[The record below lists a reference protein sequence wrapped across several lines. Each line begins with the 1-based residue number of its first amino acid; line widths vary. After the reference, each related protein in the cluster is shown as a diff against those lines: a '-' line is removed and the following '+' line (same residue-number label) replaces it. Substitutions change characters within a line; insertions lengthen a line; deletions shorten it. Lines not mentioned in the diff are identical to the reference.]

1 MYFKKRSCVMALKMG
16 FVGIGDIGMVMAKS
30 ILKAGIPLT
39 VYDLNKEA
47 VKNITAEGAKAAGS
61 CRELM
66 ETSDAVISMVRDA
79 PQTEEVVFGK
89 NGLWEGA
96 KKGSIIILSSTI
108 GPDYP
113 RRLYARGKEK
123 GIRVID
129 IGVTKYIP
137 TNEIGQFTLMVS
149 GDDDVIEKCWP
160 AFEAM
165 GRVVFRAGKI
175 GNGQA
180 YKLVNN
186 MVAFNMG
193 TVIHECLNVG
203 LKYGLDMKM
212 MLDVMQEGTGGSW
225 MANSMRKSIESGRRR
240 MPPPPPPTSG
250 GAAAPPSK
258 FINKDQVLAIEMAEN
273 VKAPIPVARLMEG
286 LDESK
291 IYNAYTKY
299 MRGE

>member
-1 MYFKKRSCVMALKMG
+1 MSIKMG
-16 FVGIGDIGMVMAKS
+16 FVGVGDIGAVIAKS

-47 VKNITAEGAKAAGS
+47 VDRMVAEGAVAAGS
-61 CRELM
+61 CREVM
-66 ETSDAVISMVRDA
+66 EASDAVISMVRDIS
-79 PQTEEVVFGK
+79 QTEEVVFGK
-89 NGLWEGA
+89 DGLWDGA
-96 KKGSIIILSSTI
+96 KEGSIIILSSTI

-113 RRLYARGKEK
+113 RRLYEKGKDK

-129 IGVTKYIP
+129 IGVTKNIP
-137 TNEIGQFTLMVS
+137 TNEIGRFTLMVS
-149 GDDDVIEKCWP
+149 GDDDVIDKCWP
-160 AFEAM
+160 VFEAM
-165 GRVVFRAGKI
+165 GRKIFRAGRI

-203 LKYGLDMKM
+203 LKAGLDMKM
-212 MLDVMQEGTGGSW
+212 MLDVMEEGTGGSW
-225 MANSMRKSIESGRRR
+225 MATSMRNRLESGGRRV
-240 MPPPPPPTSG
+240 PPPPPPTG
-250 GAAAPPSK
+250 GTGAPPPK

-273 VKAPIPVARLMEG
+273 LGAQIPVAKLMEN
-286 LDESK
+286 LDEAEV
-291 IYNAYTKY
+291 YVDYTRF

>member
-1 MYFKKRSCVMALKMG
+1 MTLKLG
-16 FVGIGDIGMVMAKS
+16 FVGVGDIGNVMARS
-30 ILKAGIPLT
+30 ILKAGIPLR

-47 VKNITAEGAKAAGS
+47 VEKVVAEGAVAADS

-66 ETSDAVISMVRDA
+66 DKSNAVISMVRDI

-89 NGLWEGA
+89 DGLWEGA
-96 KKGSIIILSSTI
+96 KEGSIIILSSTI
-108 GPDYP
+108 GPYYP
-113 RRLYARGKEK
+113 RELYEKGKEK

-129 IGVTKYIP
+129 IGVTKNIP

-149 GDDDVIEKCWP
+149 GDDDVIDACWP
-160 AFEAM
+160 VFEAM
-165 GRVVFRAGKI
+165 GRKVFRAGRI

-203 LKYGLDMKM
+203 LKAGLDMKM
-212 MLDVMQEGTGGSW
+212 MLDVMEEGTGGSW
-225 MANSMRKSIESGRRR
+225 MANSMRSRLESGTRR
-240 MPPPPPPTSG
+240 MPPPPPPADGS
-250 GAAAPPSK
+250 PPPQ
-258 FINKDQVLAIEMAEN
+258 FINKDQVLAIEMAEQLG
-273 VKAPIPVARLMEG
+273 AEIPVAKLMEE
-286 LDESK
+286 LDESRL
-291 IYNAYTKY
+291 YQAYTKY

>member
-1 MYFKKRSCVMALKMG
+1 MTLKMG
-16 FVGIGDIGMVMAKS
+16 FVGVGDIGNVMARS

-47 VKNITAEGAKAAGS
+47 VNKVVAEGATAAGS
-61 CRELM
+61 CREVM
-66 ETSDAVISMVRDA
+66 EVNDAVISMVRDI

-89 NGLWEGA
+89 DGLWEGA
-96 KKGSIIILSSTI
+96 KEGSIIILSSTI
-108 GPDYP
+108 GPYYP
-113 RRLYARGKEK
+113 RELYEKGKEK
-123 GIRVID
+123 GIRVMD
-129 IGVTKYIP
+129 IGVTKNIP

-149 GDDDVIEKCWP
+149 GDDDVIDTCWP
-160 AFEAM
+160 VFEAM
-165 GRVVFRAGKI
+165 GRMVFRAGRI

-203 LKYGLDMKM
+203 LKAGLDMKM
-212 MLDVMQEGTGGSW
+212 MLDVMEEGTGGSW
-225 MANSMRKSIESGRRR
+225 MANSMRTRLDSGATRIP
-240 MPPPPPPTSG
+240 MPPPPTDGSPP
-250 GAAAPPSK
+250 PQ
-258 FINKDQVLAIEMAEN
+258 FINKDQVLAIEMAEELG
-273 VKAPIPVARLMEG
+273 AEIPVAKLMEN

-291 IYNAYTKY
+291 AYEAYRKF

>member
-1 MYFKKRSCVMALKMG
+1 MTLTMG
-16 FVGIGDIGMVMAKS
+16 FVGVGDIGNVMARS

-47 VKNITAEGAKAAGS
+47 VNKVVAEGATAADS

-66 ETSDAVISMVRDA
+66 EVSDAVISMVRDI
-79 PQTEEVVFGK
+79 PQTEEVVFGN

-96 KKGSIIILSSTI
+96 KEGSIIILSSTI
-108 GPDYP
+108 GPYYP
-113 RRLYARGKEK
+113 RELYEKGKEK
-123 GIRVID
+123 GVRIID
-129 IGVTKYIP
+129 IGVTKNIP

-149 GDDDVIEKCWP
+149 GDNDVINTCWP
-160 AFEAM
+160 VFEAM
-165 GRVVFRAGKI
+165 GRKVFRAGRI

-203 LKYGLDMKM
+203 LKAGLDMKM
-212 MLDVMQEGTGGSW
+212 MLDVMEEGTGGSW
-225 MANSMRKSIESGRRR
+225 MANSMRTRLESGMRRI
-240 MPPPPPPTSG
+240 PPPPLPADGSPP
-250 GAAAPPSK
+250 PQ
-258 FINKDQVLAIEMAEN
+258 FINKDQVLAIEMAEELG
-273 VKAPIPVARLMEG
+273 AEIPVARLMEN

-291 IYNAYTKY
+291 VYETYTKY

>member
-1 MYFKKRSCVMALKMG
+1 MTLKMG
-16 FVGIGDIGMVMAKS
+16 FVGVGDIGNVMARS

-39 VYDLNKEA
+39 VYDLDKEA
-47 VKNITAEGAKAAGS
+47 VDRVVAEGATAAAS

-66 ETSDAVISMVRDA
+66 EVSNAVISMVRDI

-89 NGLWEGA
+89 DGLWEGV
-96 KKGSIIILSSTI
+96 KEGNIIILSSTI
-108 GPDYP
+108 GPYYP
-113 RRLYARGKEK
+113 RELYEK
-123 GIRVID
+123 GKGKGVKVVD
-129 IGVTKYIP
+129 IGVTKNIP

-149 GDDDVIEKCWP
+149 GDDDVIDTCWP
-160 AFEAM
+160 VFEAM
-165 GRVVFRAGKI
+165 GRKVFRAGRI

-203 LKYGLDMKM
+203 LKAGLDMKM
-212 MLDVMQEGTGGSW
+212 MLDVMEEGTGGSW
-225 MANSMRKSIESGRRR
+225 MANSMRTRLESGARR

-250 GAAAPPSK
+250 SPPPK
-258 FINKDQVLAIEMAEN
+258 FINKDQVLAIEMAEELG
-273 VKAPIPVARLMEG
+273 AEIPVAKLMEN
-286 LDESK
+286 LDES
-291 IYNAYTKY
+291 IVYEEYTKF

>member
-1 MYFKKRSCVMALKMG
+1 MTLKIG
-16 FVGIGDIGMVMAKS
+16 FVGVGDIGNVMARS

-47 VKNITAEGAKAAGS
+47 VEKVVAEGAGAAGS

-66 ETSDAVISMVRDA
+66 EVSDAVISMVRDI

-89 NGLWEGA
+89 DGLWEGT
-96 KKGSIIILSSTI
+96 KEGSIIILSSTI
-108 GPDYP
+108 GPYYP
-113 RRLYARGKEK
+113 RELYEKGKEK
-123 GIRVID
+123 GVRVID
-129 IGVTKYIP
+129 IGVTKNIP
-137 TNEIGQFTLMVS
+137 ANEIGQFTLMVS
-149 GDDDVIEKCWP
+149 GDDDVVDTCWP
-160 AFEAM
+160 VFEAM
-165 GRVVFRAGKI
+165 GRKVFRAGEI

-203 LKYGLDMKM
+203 LKAGLEMKM
-212 MLDVMQEGTGGSW
+212 MLDVMEEGTGGSW
-225 MANSMRKSIESGRRR
+225 MANSMRSRLESGMRR
-240 MPPPPPPTSG
+240 MPPPPPSSDG
-250 GAAAPPSK
+250 SPPPV
-258 FINKDQVLAIEMAEN
+258 FINKDQVLAIEMAEELG
-273 VKAPIPVARLMEG
+273 AEIPVARLMEN

-291 IYNAYTKY
+291 AYEAYTKF

>member
-1 MYFKKRSCVMALKMG
+1 MTLKMG
-16 FVGIGDIGMVMAKS
+16 FVGVGDIGNVMARS

-39 VYDLNKEA
+39 VYDLNQEA
-47 VKNITAEGAKAAGS
+47 VDKVVAEGAVAAGS

-66 ETSDAVISMVRDA
+66 EASDAVISMVRDI

-89 NGLWEGA
+89 DGLWEGA
-96 KKGSIIILSSTI
+96 REGSIIILSSTI
-108 GPDYP
+108 GPYYP
-113 RRLYARGKEK
+113 RELYEK
-123 GIRVID
+123 GREKGVRVID
-129 IGVTKYIP
+129 IGVTKNIP

-149 GDDDVIEKCWP
+149 GDDDVIDTCWSV
-160 AFEAM
+160 FKAM
-165 GRVVFRAGKI
+165 GRKVFRAGRI

-203 LKYGLDMKM
+203 LKAGLDMKM
-212 MLDVMQEGTGGSW
+212 MLDVMEEGTGGSW
-225 MANSMRKSIESGRRR
+225 MANSMRARIESGVRR
-240 MPPPPPPTSG
+240 MPPPPPPADGSPTQ
-250 GAAAPPSK
+250 K
-258 FINKDQVLAIEMAEN
+258 FINKDQVLAIEMAEELG
-273 VKAPIPVARLMEG
+273 AEIPVARLMEN

-291 IYNAYTKY
+291 VYDTYTKY